1 MTKQVK
7 QPEQNIPI
15 KCIFIGDEDSDKDK
29 IIKYYT
35 PSLMRKPAQ
44 REHTLEM
51 VDKKSK
57 LKVVNS
63 SNEDFSFN

>member
-1 MTKQVK
+1 MAKQAK
-7 QPEQNIPI
+7 QPEQNVPI

-35 PSLMRKPAQ
+35 PSLMRKPGQ

-51 VDKKSK
+51 VDKKSM
-57 LKVVNS
+57 LNDVY
-63 SNEDFSFN
+63 